1 MEKNILEN
9 LLTPDQ
15 LRISNEYA
23 NLIFFEN
30 KKFNLTGLK
39 NIEDIKNTLINESII
54 SLFYANVKLNNA
66 IKVIDIGTGAGI
78 PGIPFKIINNNLDM
92 TLVDSNLKKCNFLK
106 KVSEE
111 LDLDIKIVC
120 ARTEDL
126 AHDEKHRET
135 YDNCIS
141 RAVSNIST
149 LNEYSFPFL
158 KISGKSIY
166 IKGRN
171 ISQEI
176 IDSEY
181 SAKILGGNFIN
192 YSTPTNMS
200 SIVIYE
206 KVKKTPSHYPRKPGI
221 PKKSPLGII

>member
-9 LLTPDQ
+9 LLTSDQ
-15 LRISNEYA
+15 LKISNEYA

-39 NIEDIKNTLINESII
+39 NIEDIKNTLINESIF
-54 SLFYANVKLNNA
+54 SLSYANIKLNNL
-66 IKVIDIGTGAGI
+66 IKIIDIGTGAGI
-78 PGIPFKIINNNLDM
+78 PGIPFKIINNDVDI
-92 TLVDSNLKKCNFLK
+92 TLVDSNHKKCNFLE

-111 LDLDIKIVC
+111 LNLDIKIIC
-120 ARTEDL
+120 NRTEDL
-126 AHDEKHRET
+126 AHNEKHREN
-135 YDNCIS
+135 YDICLA

-149 LNEYSFPFL
+149 LNEFSFPFL

-176 IDSEY
+176 IDSEH

-192 YSTPTNMS
+192 YSTPTDMS

-206 KVKKTPSHYPRKPGI
+206 KVKKTSNIYPRKPGI
-221 PKKSPLGII
+221 PKKSPLGIT